1 MSHLVRVVSLLLMSC
16 TFLFLSSDSAEASSV
31 SDCVNGEDCEQV
43 KPAEGE
49 KEGGRDETPIG
60 PTFGSYVKLFF
71 AFAFVIAL
79 LYATLRF
86 VNRRN
91 FQMSQHRLMR
101 NLGGVSVGS
110 QRSIQLISVG
120 GTYYLVGVG
129 EDVRLLKEVTDEKEI
144 EQIKKY
150 VQEEQEGALTAP
162 SFLAVDS
169 IRSIF
174 NKKKER
180 QSSNSPNQEAR
191 FDHLFQEELERVQE
205 ERKEKV
211 AQVIEEERDRH
222 E

>member
-1 MSHLVRVVSLLLMSC
+1 MSHLVRVVSLLLMSSIV
-16 TFLFLSSDSAEASSV
+16 LFFSSDSVEASSV

-43 KPAEGE
+43 KRAEVE
-49 KEGGRDETPIG
+49 SEEGREETSVG

-71 AFAFVIAL
+71 AFAFVIVL

-169 IRSIF
+169 LRSLF

-180 QSSNSPNQEAR
+180 DVTDAPKEEAR

>member
-1 MSHLVRVVSLLLMSC
+1 MNHLVRVISLLLMSSI
-16 TFLFLSSDSAEASSV
+16 FLFFSPDSVEASSV

-43 KPAEGE
+43 NPTKVE
-49 KEGGRDETPIG
+49 KKEGRDETSVG

-71 AFAFVIAL
+71 AFAFVIVL

-91 FQMSQHRLMR
+91 FHMSRHRLMR

-120 GTYYLVGVG
+120 KTYYLVGVG

-150 VQEEQEGALTAP
+150 VQEEQEDALTAP

-169 IRSIF
+169 FRSLF
-174 NKKKER
+174 SKKKER
-180 QSSNSPNQEAR
+180 DVTETSNEEVR

-205 ERKEKV
+205 KRKEKV

>member
-1 MSHLVRVVSLLLMSC
+1 MSHLVRVVSLLLMSSIV
-16 TFLFLSSDSAEASSV
+16 LFFSSDSVEASSV

-43 KPAEGE
+43 NRVEVE
-49 KEGGRDETPIG
+49 SEEGRDKTSVG

-71 AFAFVIAL
+71 AFAFVIVL

-91 FQMSQHRLMR
+91 FHMSQHRLMR

-169 IRSIF
+169 LRSLF

-180 QSSNSPNQEAR
+180 DVTDASKEEAR